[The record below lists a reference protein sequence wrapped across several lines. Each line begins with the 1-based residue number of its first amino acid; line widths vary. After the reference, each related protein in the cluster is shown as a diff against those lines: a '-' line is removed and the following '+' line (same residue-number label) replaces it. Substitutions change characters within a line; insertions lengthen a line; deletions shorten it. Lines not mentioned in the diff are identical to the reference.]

1 MFSLFK
7 CYAKVRIYSCLA
19 KRSATFLYYLL
30 QISIFS
36 EKNKA
41 NRNLFCNFGNKTK
54 KKTNPTR
61 SDMNKIRRYTLI
73 AALAIFG
80 ILTAIYTINPNRW
93 RTQQMLESK
102 GKHTG
107 KDFMLSSLNVTA
119 ITQDSRKLIWIGT
132 SAGINVYNGRDYI
145 QFFHDS
151 EDSTALPDDYINV
164 LHRDRKGRIW
174 IGTQN
179 GLARYEGG
187 YRFHRF
193 NLPSDNT
200 DILEIED
207 APHGT
212 KTGAETGTGAEAGAV
227 TISNGQERFLV
238 EGDKVKK
245 MDTPKA
251 HDTDEPLQKTIKE
264 KKQQKIE
271 RDLQG
276 WIHLYPDFLLS
287 LNKPKELISTT
298 FKDAGGNLWIGYRNA
313 GCQVIS
319 ENVIAYKYA
328 NRNPLADATRGM
340 DITAIQT
347 VGNHILAGTTL
358 RLFVYEAKK
367 GEPKY
372 YYYDKNTSLNN
383 IVPLDD
389 NQFWMVGNSYI
400 KSCRILPCNQLATL
414 GTFRSSSIFSNI
426 AEGSSLS
433 NSPSL
438 GCGTRQAS
446 DVYVSCQ
453 APYII
458 KYPFGAAK
466 AELIACPSSWYDAE
480 TQLTTLQ
487 DGRILLFMKNMHLAI
502 LSPAT
507 QKITELEV
515 SGAPKHGNIDPAFA
529 RQDSRGNIWLGTKR
543 AGLYRFTLK
552 EKKMEKMDFVNDVH
566 IQGLLEDDRHQIW
579 ITTLKNA
586 ICYQPA
592 TGAVLLN
599 SLVSSSQ
606 NEWNRQ
612 YFDNSLCISPT
623 GNLVF
628 GSSDGC
634 IFLPQEAGDQNL
646 MANKK
651 VIVNKESLEN
661 QKQSGKNH
669 LEIYDQSKALE
680 KGLRIYSLDVKTKDG
695 EALAMN
701 DDVHDGD
708 SYTLAYDENDLSLS
722 FFYPNYSRR
731 SSLMFQ
737 YKLEGYDKD
746 WREPSYD
753 HTARFTNLSPG
764 RYTFRL
770 RLVNSVQL
778 PALSEQS
785 IEITI
790 LPAPWFSAAAWWF
803 YFCCL
808 ALLLS
813 FIASL
818 YLHIRTNRILLLQE
832 QHERER
838 EQRTNEMNM
847 NFFANISHEFR
858 NPITIIAGPLLSLKQ
873 DKSLPAQAQKTLNRV
888 CLSVNR
894 MLKLIDQMLDFN
906 QLETDALRLKVAKVD
921 ARKELQQ
928 LIASF
933 EESTRVRGI
942 KLETRFE
949 EGKEENSR
957 IGGGEEDDNY
967 LVWLDADKLEK
978 VMDNLFT
985 NALKHT
991 GNQGIIRITA
1001 SCHDGKLMVSI
1012 FNNGEPIEENRLK
1025 DVFKRYYQLSVTEGN
1040 HHYGWGTGIGLY
1052 YVKRLIGLHHG
1063 EISVRNVISQGNEEN
1078 EEDENR
1084 KDGASGVEFSF
1095 WIPVDQ
1101 SIYTPSEQ
1109 VKEKTGVMQIP
1120 LVDIHGIS
1128 TEEEKEA
1135 EAAEEKTSTDSAE
1148 ESSESPKK
1156 PKILV
1161 VDDDIDVAQYIT
1173 SLLSHDYTVVNRYS
1187 AEEALADLEQVKPD
1201 LILSD
1206 IIMGKMS
1213 GYDFCKTIKQNLLFS
1228 HIPVILITAK
1238 SNMNEQ
1244 ITGLRL
1250 GAVAYITKPFDPLYL
1265 KAMVQT
1271 QLHNMATLRKGLVDS
1286 TDTETLDA
1294 PVANTLSDQDRKF
1307 MDELYALME
1316 KRSAEMELNVTTVC
1330 HDLLISQSKFAYK
1343 LKELTGETPGSFFR
1357 RYKLNKAARLLQEGQ
1372 YNVSEV
1378 AVMIGFNTAAHF
1390 SVAFKKQFGVT
1401 PSEFQSSSQ

>member
-1 MFSLFK
+1 M
-7 CYAKVRIYSCLA
+7 
-19 KRSATFLYYLL
+19 
-30 QISIFS
+30 
-36 EKNKA
+36 
-41 NRNLFCNFGNKTK
+41 NKT
-54 KKTNPTR
+54 
-61 SDMNKIRRYTLI
+61 RRYTLL

-80 ILTAIYTINPNRW
+80 ILSAIYTINPNRW

-119 ITQDSRKLIWIGT
+119 IAQDTRKLIWIGT
-132 SAGINVYNGRDYI
+132 SAGINVYNGHDYI

-164 LHRDRKGRIW
+164 LHRDKKGRMW

-179 GLARYEGG
+179 GLARYESG

-193 NLPSDNT
+193 TLPSANSN
-200 DILEIED
+200 ILEIED
-207 APHGT
+207 AHHRAAE
-212 KTGAETGTGAEAGAV
+212 GAKDAEEDAVEDAV
-227 TISNGQERFLV
+227 TVSNGQERFLV
-238 EGDKVKK
+238 EGDEVKK
-245 MDTPKA
+245 LDSPKA
-251 HDTDEPLQKTIKE
+251 HSTDEPFQKAIKE
-264 KKQQKIE
+264 KRRKKIE
-271 RDLQG
+271 RDLKD

-313 GCQVIS
+313 GHQVIS

-340 DITAIQT
+340 DITAVQT

-367 GEPKY
+367 GEPNY
-372 YYYDKNTSLNN
+372 YYYEKNTSLNN

-389 NQFWMVGNSYI
+389 NQFWVVGNSYI
-400 KSCRILPCNQLATL
+400 KSCRILPGNQLATL
-414 GTFRSSSIFSNI
+414 GTFRSSSISSNTTD
-426 AEGSSLS
+426 GSSQSNTTDDSSLS

-466 AELIACPSSWYDAE
+466 AKLISCPNSWYDAE

-507 QKITELEV
+507 QKITDLEI

-552 EKKMEKMDFVNDVH
+552 DRKLEKMNFVNDVH
-566 IQGLLEDDRHQIW
+566 VQGLLEDDRHQIW

-592 TGAVLLN
+592 TGAVLMN

-646 MANKK
+646 MANRK
-651 VIVNKESLEN
+651 VIANKEKPDKKEAEDNKENLGN
-661 QKQSGKNH
+661 QKLSGNQH

-680 KGLRIYSLDVKTKDG
+680 KGLRIYSLDIKTKDG

-737 YKLEGYDKD
+737 YKLEGYDKN

-753 HTARFTNLSPG
+753 HTARFASLSPG

-770 RLVNSVQL
+770 RLVNSEHL
-778 PALSEQS
+778 PALAEQS

-808 ALLLS
+808 VLLLS
-813 FIASL
+813 YIASL
-818 YLHIRTNRILLLQE
+818 YLHIRTNRMLLLQE

-921 ARKELQQ
+921 ARKELLQ

-942 KLETRFE
+942 RLETRFE
-949 EGKEENSR
+949 DGKKENSR
-957 IGGGEEDDNY
+957 IGGGEEDDDNY

-1012 FNNGEPIEENRLK
+1012 FNNGEPIEESRLK

-1063 EISVRNVISQGNEEN
+1063 EISVRNVISQGNGENEEN
-1078 EEDENR
+1078 ETR
-1084 KDGASGVEFSF
+1084 KDWASGVEFSF

-1120 LVDIHGIS
+1120 LDDIHGIS

-1135 EAAEEKTSTDSAE
+1135 EENTSTDAAE

-1201 LILSD
+1201 IILSD

-1330 HDLLISQSKFAYK
+1330 HDLLISQSKFSYK

-1357 RYKLNKAARLLQEGQ
+1357 RYKLNKAARLLLEGQ

-1401 PSEFQSSSQ
+1401 PSEFQSSSHS

>member
-1 MFSLFK
+1 M
-7 CYAKVRIYSCLA
+7 
-19 KRSATFLYYLL
+19 
-30 QISIFS
+30 
-36 EKNKA
+36 
-41 NRNLFCNFGNKTK
+41 NKT
-54 KKTNPTR
+54 
-61 SDMNKIRRYTLI
+61 RRYTLL

-119 ITQDSRKLIWIGT
+119 IAQDTKKLIWIGT
-132 SAGINVYNGRDYI
+132 SAGINVYNGHDYI

-151 EDSTALPDDYINV
+151 EDSTALPDDYINI
-164 LHRDRKGRIW
+164 LHRDRKGRMW

-193 NLPSDNT
+193 TLPSANT
-200 DILEIED
+200 NIIEIED
-207 APHGT
+207 AHP
-212 KTGAETGTGAEAGAV
+212 EAGAKAV
-227 TISNGQERFLV
+227 AEEDAVNVSNGQERFLV
-238 EGDKVKK
+238 EGDEVKK
-245 MDTPKA
+245 MESPKA
-251 HDTDEPLQKTIKE
+251 HDTDEPFLKAIKE

-271 RDLQG
+271 RDLQD
-276 WIHLYPDFLLS
+276 WLHLYPDFLLS

-313 GCQVIS
+313 GHQVIS

-340 DITAIQT
+340 DITAMQT

-367 GEPKY
+367 GEPNY

-400 KSCRILPCNQLATL
+400 KSCRILPDNQLATL
-414 GTFRSSSIFSNI
+414 GTFRSNSISSKTT
-426 AEGSSLS
+426 EGSSLS
-433 NSPSL
+433 ISPSL

-466 AELIACPSSWYDAE
+466 AEFIACPNSWYDAE

-507 QKITELEV
+507 QKITDLEI
-515 SGAPKHGNIDPAFA
+515 SGAPEHGNIDPAFA

-552 EKKMEKMDFVNDVH
+552 DRKLEKMNFINDVH

-592 TGAVLLN
+592 TGAVLMN

-612 YFDNSLCISPT
+612 YFDNSLCISPN

-634 IFLPQEAGDQNL
+634 IFLPQEAGDKNL

-651 VIVNKESLEN
+651 RTNN
-661 QKQSGKNH
+661 QH

-695 EALAMN
+695 EALTMN

-737 YKLEGYDKD
+737 YRLEGYDKD

-753 HTARFTNLSPG
+753 HTAGFANLSPG

-770 RLVNSVQL
+770 RLVNSVHL
-778 PALSEQS
+778 PALAEQS

-808 ALLLS
+808 VLLLS
-813 FIASL
+813 YIASL
-818 YLHIRTNRILLLQE
+818 YLHIRTNRMLLLQE

-858 NPITIIAGPLLSLKQ
+858 YPITIIAGPLISLKQ
-873 DKSLPAQAQKTLNRV
+873 DKSLPAQVQKTLNRV

-928 LIASF
+928 LFASF

-942 KLETRFE
+942 RLETRFE
-949 EGKEENSR
+949 DKEKEISK
-957 IGGGEEDDNY
+957 IEEGEEKDSNY
-967 LVWLDADKLEK
+967 QVWLDTDKLEK

-991 GNQGIIRITA
+991 SNQGIIRITA
-1001 SCHDGKLMVSI
+1001 SCQNGKLQISI

-1063 EISVRNVISQGNEEN
+1063 EISVRNVISQGNGEKK
-1078 EEDENR
+1078 EDETG
-1084 KDGASGVEFSF
+1084 KDWASGVEFSF
-1095 WIPVDQ
+1095 WIPIDK

-1109 VKEKTGVMQIP
+1109 VEEKTGVMQIP
-1120 LVDIHGIS
+1120 LDDTGEITTDDI
-1128 TEEEKEA
+1128 TKEE
-1135 EAAEEKTSTDSAE
+1135 TTQ
-1148 ESSESPKK
+1148 K

-1294 PVANTLSDQDRKF
+1294 PVANTLSDQDRQF

>member
-1 MFSLFK
+1 M
-7 CYAKVRIYSCLA
+7 
-19 KRSATFLYYLL
+19 
-30 QISIFS
+30 
-36 EKNKA
+36 
-41 NRNLFCNFGNKTK
+41 NKTK
-54 KKTNPTR
+54 R
-61 SDMNKIRRYTLI
+61 IILLS
-73 AALAIFG
+73 ALAIFG
-80 ILTAIYTINPNRW
+80 ILIGIYTINPNRW
-93 RTQQMLESK
+93 RTQDMLETK

-107 KDFMLSSLNVTA
+107 KDFMLSSLNVTTIA
-119 ITQDSRKLIWIGT
+119 QDNEKLIWIGT
-132 SAGINVYNGRDYI
+132 SAGINVYNGHDYI

-164 LHRDRKGRIW
+164 LHRDRKGRMW

-193 NLPSDNT
+193 TLPTANGN
-200 DILEIED
+200 ILEIED
-207 APHGT
+207 AHQ
-212 KTGAETGTGAEAGAV
+212 GAV
-227 TISNGQERFLV
+227 TVSNGQEHFLI
-238 EGDKVKK
+238 EGNEVKK
-245 MDTPKA
+245 MDYSKQYS
-251 HDTDEPLQKTIKE
+251 DDKNSLKKIKE
-264 KKQQKIE
+264 KKRRKIE
-271 RDLQG
+271 SHQKE
-276 WIHLYPDFLLS
+276 WINLYSDFLLS
-287 LNKPKELISTT
+287 PNKPKRLISNT

-313 GCQVIS
+313 GHQVIS
-319 ENVIAYKYA
+319 ENVMAYKYA
-328 NRNPLADATRGM
+328 NRNPLADGTRGM
-340 DITAIQT
+340 DIISLQT

-372 YYYDKNTSLNN
+372 YYYEDNSSLNN
-383 IVPLDD
+383 IVPLDND
-389 NQFWMVGNSYI
+389 RVWLVANNHI
-400 KSCRILPCNQLATL
+400 KSCRLLPGNQLSTT
-414 GTFRSSSIFSNI
+414 GTFRSAAI
-426 AEGSSLS
+426 
-433 NSPSL
+433 L
-438 GCGTRQAS
+438 GCGTRQAN
-446 DVYVSCQ
+446 DVYASCQ
-453 APYII
+453 APYVI
-458 KYPFGAAK
+458 KYPFGASK
-466 AELIACPSSWYDAE
+466 AEFIACKSSWYDAE
-480 TQLTTLQ
+480 PQLTTLQ
-487 DGRILLFMKNMHLAI
+487 DGSILLFMKNMHLAL

-507 QKITELEV
+507 GKITDLEV
-515 SGAPKHGNIDPAFA
+515 NGAPKHGNIDPAFA

-543 AGLYRFTLK
+543 AGLYRFNLK
-552 EKKMEKMDFVNDVH
+552 DKKLEKMDFVNDVH

-592 TGAVLLN
+592 TGAVLMN

-612 YFDNSLCISPT
+612 YFDNSLCISPS

-634 IFLPQEAGDQNL
+634 IFLPQEAGDKTL

-651 VIVNKESLEN
+651 TTA
-661 QKQSGKNH
+661 KNR
-669 LEIYDQSKALE
+669 LMIYDQSKALE

-695 EALAMN
+695 ETLAMN
-701 DDVHDGD
+701 DDIHDGD

-753 HTARFTNLSPG
+753 HTAHFANLSPG
-764 RYTFRL
+764 RYTFHL
-770 RLVNSVQL
+770 RLVNSEQL
-778 PALSEQS
+778 PALAEQS

-790 LPAPWFSAAAWWF
+790 LPAPWFSGAAWWF
-803 YFCCL
+803 YFCSL
-808 ALLLS
+808 VLLLS

-818 YLHIRTNRILLLQE
+818 YLHIRTNRMLLQQE

-906 QLETDALRLKVAKVD
+906 QLETDALRLKVAQVD

-942 KLETRFE
+942 SLETRFE
-949 EGKEENSR
+949 EG
-957 IGGGEEDDNY
+957 NY
-967 LVWLDADKLEK
+967 LVWLDNDKLEK

-991 GNQGIIRITA
+991 SNQGIIRITA
-1001 SCHDGKLMVSI
+1001 SCRDGKLQVSI
-1012 FNNGEPIEENRLK
+1012 FNNGDLIEENRLK
-1025 DVFKRYYQLSVTEGN
+1025 DVFKRYYQLSVTESN

-1063 EISVRNVISQGNEEN
+1063 EITVRNQS
-1078 EEDENR
+1078 
-1084 KDGASGVEFSF
+1084 SGVEFSF
-1095 WIPVDQ
+1095 WIPIDQ

-1109 VKEKTGVMQIP
+1109 VEEKTGVMQIP
-1120 LVDIHGIS
+1120 LDDTNGIT
-1128 TEEEKEA
+1128 TEEENA
-1135 EAAEEKTSTDSAE
+1135 SEEE
-1148 ESSESPKK
+1148 ETTQK

-1187 AEEALADLEQVKPD
+1187 AEEALEDLEQVKPD

-1271 QLHNMATLRKGLVDS
+1271 QLHNMAILRKGLVDS

-1307 MDELYALME
+1307 MDELYGLME

-1357 RYKLNKAARLLQEGQ
+1357 RYKLNKAARLLQEGK

-1378 AVMIGFNTAAHF
+1378 VMIGFNTAAHF

>member
-1 MFSLFK
+1 M
-7 CYAKVRIYSCLA
+7 
-19 KRSATFLYYLL
+19 T
-30 QISIFS
+30 
-36 EKNKA
+36 
-41 NRNLFCNFGNKTK
+41 
-54 KKTNPTR
+54 
-61 SDMNKIRRYTLI
+61 
-73 AALAIFG
+73 ALAILG
-80 ILTAIYTINPNRW
+80 ILTGIYTINPNRW
-93 RTQQMLESK
+93 RTQNMLENK

-119 ITQDSRKLIWIGT
+119 IAQDSKKLIWIGT
-132 SAGINVYNGRDYI
+132 SAGINVYNGHDYQ

-151 EDSTALPDDYINV
+151 EDSTALPDDYVNV
-164 LHRDRKGRIW
+164 LHRDKKGRMW

-193 NLPSDNT
+193 TLPSANSN
-200 DILEIED
+200 IMEIED
-207 APHGT
+207 TQHGT
-212 KTGAETGTGAEAGAV
+212 V
-227 TISNGQERFLV
+227 TVSNGQERFIV
-238 EGDKVKK
+238 EGNDVNK
-245 MDTPKA
+245 MDTTKKRIA
-251 HDTDEPLQKTIKE
+251 GKTSLRNIKE
-264 KKQQKIE
+264 KKNRKIE
-271 RDLQG
+271 RDLKD
-276 WIHLYPDFLLS
+276 WTNLYPDFLLS
-287 LNKPKELISTT
+287 LYKPKQLIANT

-313 GCQVIS
+313 GYQVIS

-328 NRNPLADATRGM
+328 NRNPLADATKGM
-340 DITAIQT
+340 DIIALQTA
-347 VGNHILAGTTL
+347 GNHILAGTTL

-372 YYYDKNTSLNN
+372 YYYENNSSLNN

-389 NQFWMVGNSYI
+389 DQVWLVTNNYI
-400 KSCRILPCNQLATL
+400 KSCRILPGNQLSTA
-414 GTFRSSSIFSNI
+414 GTFRSAAI
-426 AEGSSLS
+426 
-433 NSPSL
+433 L
-438 GCGTRQAS
+438 GCGTRLAN
-446 DVYVSCQ
+446 DVYASCQ

-458 KYPFGAAK
+458 KYPFGAAN
-466 AELIACPSSWYDAE
+466 AERIACHNSWYDAE

-502 LSPAT
+502 LTPDT
-507 QKITELEV
+507 EKITDLEV
-515 SGAPKHGNIDPAFA
+515 SGTPKHGNIDPAFA
-529 RQDSRGNIWLGTKR
+529 RQDSKGNIWLGTKR
-543 AGLYRFTLK
+543 AGLYRLSLK
-552 EKKMEKMDFVNDVH
+552 EKKMERMNFVNDVH
-566 IQGLLEDDRHQIW
+566 VQGLLEDDRHQIW

-592 TGAVLLN
+592 TGAVLMN

-634 IFLPQEAGDQNL
+634 IFLPQEAGDKTL

-651 VIVNKESLEN
+651 TTGNN
-661 QKQSGKNH
+661 RM
-669 LEIYDQSKALE
+669 EIYDQSKALE
-680 KGLRIYSLDVKTKDG
+680 KGLRIYSLDIKTKEG
-695 EALAMN
+695 KTLALN
-701 DDVHDGD
+701 DDIHDGD
-708 SYTLAYDENDLSLS
+708 SYTLSYDENDLSFS

-753 HTARFTNLSPG
+753 HTARFANLSPG

-770 RLVNSVQL
+770 RLVNSVQS
-778 PALSEQS
+778 PALAEQS
-785 IEITI
+785 IKITI

-818 YLHIRTNRILLLQE
+818 YLHIRTNRMLLMQE
-832 QHERER
+832 QHEREC

-873 DKSLPAQAQKTLNRV
+873 DKSLPAQTQKTLNRV

-906 QLETDALRLKVAKVD
+906 QLETDALRLKVAQVD
-921 ARKELQQ
+921 AQKELLQ
-928 LIASF
+928 LIACF

-942 KLETRFE
+942 RLETKFE
-949 EGKEENSR
+949 DG
-957 IGGGEEDDNY
+957 NY
-967 LVWLDADKLEK
+967 QVWLDTDKLEK

-1001 SCHDGKLMVSI
+1001 SCQDGKLQVSI

-1063 EISVRNVISQGNEEN
+1063 EISVRNQS
-1078 EEDENR
+1078 
-1084 KDGASGVEFSF
+1084 SGVEFSF

-1101 SIYTPSEQ
+1101 SIYTTSEQ
-1109 VKEKTGVMQIP
+1109 VKEKSGVMQIP
-1120 LVDIHGIS
+1120 LDDTHDDLHEIIS
-1128 TEEEKEA
+1128 EENAFSKE
-1135 EAAEEKTSTDSAE
+1135 ETTQ
-1148 ESSESPKK
+1148 K

-1173 SLLSHDYTVVNRYS
+1173 SLLSNDYIVVNRYS

-1271 QLHNMATLRKGLVDS
+1271 QLHNMATLRKGLTDS

-1294 PVANTLSDQDRKF
+1294 PIANTLSDQDRKF

-1330 HDLLISQSKFAYK
+1330 RDLLISQSKFAYK

-1357 RYKLNKAARLLQEGQ
+1357 RYKLNKAARLLQEGK

-1401 PSEFQSSSQ
+1401 PSEFQSSSHT